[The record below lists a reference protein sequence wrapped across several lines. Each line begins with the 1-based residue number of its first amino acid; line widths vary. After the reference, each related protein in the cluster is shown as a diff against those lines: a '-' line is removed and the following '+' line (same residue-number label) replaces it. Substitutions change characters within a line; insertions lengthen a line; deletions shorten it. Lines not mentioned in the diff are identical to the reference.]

1 MVIMKEGGNIREG
14 IECDKKIAEA
24 ATSADNLL
32 MTKDDHVISTNLIY
46 HLSFKKAIP
55 KQLFGFILLSQIRS
69 LFVYI

>member
-1 MVIMKEGGNIREG
+1 MVIYGKASNVT
-14 IECDKKIAEA
+14 KKIAEA

-32 MTKDDHVISTNLIY
+32 MTKDDHTISTNSIY

-55 KQLFGFILLSQIRS
+55 KQQFGSIISFQIRS